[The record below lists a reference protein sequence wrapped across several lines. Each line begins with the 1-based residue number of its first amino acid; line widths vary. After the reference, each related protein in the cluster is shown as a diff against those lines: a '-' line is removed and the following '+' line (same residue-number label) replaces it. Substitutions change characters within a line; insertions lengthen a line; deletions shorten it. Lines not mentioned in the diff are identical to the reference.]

1 MGAFNLPNLLTT
13 LRVLAAPALAW
24 ALLRGEFAFAFWVFV
39 VAAVT
44 DALDGWIAR
53 RFHLLTPYG
62 AVMDPLA
69 DKLVTLVCVV
79 LLTWLSL
86 VPLWLTLA
94 MVVRD
99 TVIVGG
105 AFAYHRAFGEVR
117 IQPTWLGKGHTL
129 VAFALFA
136 LILAENAAYVD
147 LAGQRLPLFLLALGF
162 TLASGVQYVVLWGR
176 KAAAEASARK
186 PR

>member
-1 MGAFNLPNLLTT
+1 MGVFNLPNLLTT
-13 LRVLAAPALAW
+13 LRVIAAPLLAW
-24 ALLRGEFAFAFWVFV
+24 ALVGRQFELAFWVFV
-39 VAAVT
+39 AAAVT

-53 RFHLLTPYG
+53 RFHLLTAYG

-79 LLTWLSL
+79 LLTWLGV

-94 MVVRD
+94 LVVRD

-105 AFAYHRAFGEVR
+105 AFAYQRAFGEVH
-117 IQPTWLGKGHTL
+117 IQPTWLGKLHTL

-136 LILAENAAYVD
+136 LVLAEGARYLE
-147 LAGQRLPLFLLALGF
+147 LAVWRDALFWLVFAF

-176 KAAAEASARK
+176 KAAQASR
-186 PR
+186 R

>member
-1 MGAFNLPNLLTT
+1 MGFVNLPNVLTT

-24 ALLRGEFAFAFWVFV
+24 ALMREQFAAALWVFV
-39 VAAVT
+39 AAALT

-53 RFHLLTPYG
+53 RFDLMTAYG

-79 LLTWLSL
+79 LLTWLEL

-105 AFAYHRAFGEVR
+105 AFAYHRAFGEVHIR
-117 IQPTWLGKGHTL
+117 PTWLGKAHTL

-136 LILAENAAYVD
+136 LILAEAAAYVD
-147 LAGQRLPLFLLALGF
+147 IGAWRAGLFLLALAF
-162 TLASGVQYVVLWGR
+162 TVASGVQYVLLWGR
-176 KAAAEASARK
+176 KAAAEASARR
-186 PR
+186 PS